1 MVCPV
6 DYAGLVSRVSVSTA
20 ETQCPIPE
28 TGVSAFGPY
37 DRDQVARAL
46 DVLFEFGFHVGCDG
60 ELLPPPW
67 LIRGAY
73 RKGA

>member
-6 DYAGLVSRVSVSTA
+6 DYAGLLSRVPVSTS

-28 TGVSAFGPY
+28 PGVSAFGPY
-37 DRDQVARAL
+37 DWDQVAQAL
-46 DVLFEFGFHVGCDG
+46 DVLFDFGFRVGCDG

-67 LIRGAY
+67 VALAPTEEGA
-73 RKGA
+73 

>member
-20 ETQCPIPE
+20 ETQCPVPE

-46 DVLFEFGFHVGCDG
+46 DVLFDFGFIVGCDG
-60 ELLPPPW
+60 ELLPPRW
-67 LIRGAY
+67 LSRAAY
-73 RKGA
+73 RKGV